1 MKTLLCLSL
10 LAFPAMADE
19 PSAMIQVPAAQLK
32 AIYEEYRDL
41 RNDNIQ
47 LMGMVGD
54 MAERIKQMEASK
66 NCS

>member
-1 MKTLLCLSL
+1 
-10 LAFPAMADE
+10 
-19 PSAMIQVPAAQLK
+19 MIEVPAAQMK
-32 AIYEEYRDL
+32 AMYEEYRDL

-54 MAERIKQMEASK
+54 MAEHIKQLEASK